1 MEKKS
6 KIPYV
11 FFIFFAVIFAVDF
24 FYIYLAGKTWRG
36 IVVEDSYRKGL
47 DYNQIFA
54 KAEKQEKLGWNLK
67 ISYKKIDKNLLLFT
81 AILLDKNQQKIK
93 DAKVSLSFK
102 RPVQDGLDFSQDMQF
117 IDGIYQAKVLM
128 SIKGQWDVAI
138 KAVKNDDVFLEV
150 KRYVIE

>member
-54 KAEKQEKLGWNLK
+54 KAEKQKKLGWNLE
-67 ISYKKIDKNLLLFT
+67 ISYKKIDKNLLLYT
-81 AILLDKNQQKIK
+81 VNLLDKNQQKIK
-93 DAKVSLSFK
+93 NAKVSLSFK
-102 RPVQDGLDFSQDMQF
+102 RPVQEGLDFPQDMQF
-117 IDGIYQAKVLM
+117 IDGAYIAKVM
-128 SIKGQWDVAI
+128 MPVKGQWDVAI

-150 KRYVIE
+150 KRYVME